1 MSLGNQ
7 NQNTGKLFVL
17 KVVTHD
23 AEKKKLDHPTFEVK
37 EKNDQGQWVIT
48 KNVPAVSGRLAKVTV
63 KEGEW
68 EGDKFYTVST
78 LIKDDTAEESYL
90 VDFKFNL
97 MNRSVFNSLLNID
110 TTKDIKIGLY
120 TSKKGYPAASVRQ
133 GDEMINWKYSLDEQP
148 KAEEITFKGKTMR
161 DYTATDTFFVNKLRE
176 FGASLGSTHAPAPV
190 SQPESK
196 STPSKPKKE
205 KVVKKQEL
213 VEAPAGGDLP
223 DEGDLF

>member
-1 MSLGNQ
+1 MLGNN
-7 NQNTGKLFVL
+7 NQNNGKLFVM

-23 AEKKKLDHPTFEVK
+23 AEKKKLDHPTFEVR
-37 EKNDQGQWVIT
+37 EKNEENKWVIT
-48 KNVPAVSGRLAKVTV
+48 KNVPAVSGRLSKVTV

-78 LIKDDTAEESYL
+78 LIKDDEAEESYL

-120 TSKKGYPAASVRQ
+120 MSKKGYPAASVRQ
-133 GDEMINWKYSLDEQP
+133 GDDMINWKYSLDEQP

-161 DYTATDTFFVNKLRE
+161 DYSAVDNFFVNELKE
-176 FGASLGSTHAPAPV
+176 FGASLGSAPAV
-190 SQPESK
+190 ISTK
-196 STPSKPKKE
+196 STPVAEKSVIKKE
-205 KVVKKQEL
+205 KVSKKSPQKEL
-213 VEAPAGGDLP
+213 DEMSVGIAPD
-223 DEGDLF
+223 DNDLF